1 MADMIENP
9 EDYFRQLLPPRDA
22 LLLELE
28 QEAEREDIPIVGPL
42 VGQLLYLL
50 TSLSGA
56 ERILEVGTATGY
68 SALYL
73 SRALDPDRGR
83 LVTIEKKPEMAA
95 RAAANIRKAGL
106 QKLVEFQI
114 GEALE
119 QLDRLQPGF
128 DLVFLDIDKKSYV
141 DCLPHCE
148 RLLRPGGLL
157 IADNVRFVDADRF
170 NKAISSSTSWRSL
183 HLYGFLPAHSPE
195 MDALCLA
202 QRL

>member
-1 MADMIENP
+1 MSHLIEDP

-22 LLLELE
+22 LLVELE

-50 TSLSGA
+50 ASISSA
-56 ERILEVGTATGY
+56 ERILEIGTATGY
-68 SALYL
+68 SAIHLA
-73 SRALDPDRGR
+73 RALNPARGQ
-83 LVTIEKKPEMAA
+83 LVTIEKQPEMAA
-95 RAAANIRKAGL
+95 RAAANIRRAGL
-106 QKLVEFQI
+106 QELVEIEI

-119 QLDRLQPGF
+119 QLEQLQPGF
-128 DLVFLDIDKKSYV
+128 DLAFLDIDKKSYV

-148 RLLRPGGLL
+148 RLLRPGCLL
-157 IADNVRFVDADRF
+157 VADNVRFVDADRF
-170 NKAISSSTSWRSL
+170 NKAISSSGKWQAL

-202 QRL
+202 LRM